1 MRTQL
6 DVPIILR
13 RVEVS
18 GPAGVYLDGYH
29 YPGKDGLEGVEEGG
43 SVLICLVHGSCR
55 GDPRGRLVG
64 AQRAAPLGREAGE
77 NFSSAG

>member
-18 GPAGVYLDGYH
+18 GPAGAHLDGYH
-29 YPGKDGLEGVEEGG
+29 YPGKDGLEGLEEGVGVFGGGELG
-43 SVLICLVHGSCR
+43 SKGPGEKCR
-55 GDPRGRLVG
+55 GDPRGRPVG
-64 AQRAAPLGREAGE
+64 AQRRCALGKG
-77 NFSSAG
+77 GG